1 MSSSYYAIS
10 LIKKS
15 NMPKEQLDIF
25 LLNISN
31 EALCDFLNESWIL
44 NKPTNLTKNK
54 MIELIINDGVL
65 ATGNVFKILS
75 NSAERL
81 TITNTLQ

>member
-10 LIKKS
+10 FIKKS
-15 NMPKEQLDIF
+15 NMPTEHLVIF
-25 LLNISN
+25 LLNISK
-31 EALCDFLNESWIL
+31 EALCDFLNESGIL
-44 NKPTNLTKNK
+44 NKPTNWTKNK

-65 ATGNVFKILS
+65 TTSNAIKILS

-81 TITNTLQ
+81 TNTNT